1 MNRTTTNYSLGS
13 GLETPPTSRFLYPSR
28 PSALILT
35 MADLTAASREVV
47 SGMSISIWKRRAL
60 ASEPLSGNDL
70 LLQPLRDFFGRKD
83 EELGHREMRTALI
96 AAVTTDRVTT
106 IEKVTEVVKL
116 TPSQQEALGEDLS
129 SAFDAG
135 DAVLVQKVTTTKTES
150 PDPTAVINAYQIL
163 FPKDEDRVS
172 GTVGK

>member
-1 MNRTTTNYSLGS
+1 MDNISKMTKENVQAFVT
-13 GLETPPTSRFLYPSR
+13 GLQNGDMQRQISE
-28 PSALILT
+28 
-35 MADLTAASREVV
+35 
-47 SGMSISIWKRRAL
+47 SIGISEATLSIWKRRAL

-96 AAVTTDRVTT
+96 AVVTTDRVTT

-163 FPKDEDRVS
+163 FPEDEDRVS
-172 GTVGK
+172 GTVGE